1 MSPRETISRPLCYII
16 LRDISFASYWD
27 IESFSPVLKEAR
39 LNIVFHLPIDI
50 VEQRV
55 LGNNGLEEQRI
66 AEINIL
72 YALTSQLARRLNVGF
87 MFL

>member
-1 MSPRETISRPLCYII
+1 
-16 LRDISFASYWD
+16 
-27 IESFSPVLKEAR
+27 
-39 LNIVFHLPIDI
+39 VFHLPIDI

-55 LGNNGLEEQRI
+55 LGNNSLEEQRI

-72 YALTSQLARRLNVGF
+72 YALISQLARRLNGGF